1 MISSS
6 ADPDRP
12 ADGGSAA
19 KLERLEA
26 ILRGLGSAAIG
37 FSGGVDSSFL
47 LAAAVRTPGL
57 RVVAYTAESASL
69 PDGDRADADTLAA
82 RLGVPHRRIRTREMD
97 NPGYVANAPDRCYHC
112 KGTLFRAL
120 KREADREGL
129 RHVLDGSNADDA
141 GDYRPGRAAAAE
153 LGVRSPL
160 AEAGLTKCDIRE
172 LSRKWG
178 LPTADKPAAA
188 CLSSRIPYGTP
199 ISPEVLRRI
208 DHAEQALR
216 GLGFACVRVRVHGE
230 VARIEV
236 APEFIAD
243 AAGPKRAA
251 VVEAVRA
258 AGFRYVSLDLTGY
271 RLGSLNEGLG
281 HPASEAPAG
290 G

>member
-1 MISSS
+1 MNLSN
-6 ADPDRP
+6 AFPDCP
-12 ADGGSAA
+12 AESPAEER
-19 KLERLEA
+19 LERLNEL
-26 ILRGLGSAAIG
+26 LRGLGSAAIG

-47 LAAAVRTPGL
+47 LAAAVRIPGL

-69 PDGDRADADTLAA
+69 PDGDRADAEALVS
-82 RLGVPHRRIRTREMD
+82 RLGVAHRRIRTQEMD

-120 KREADREGL
+120 KHEAAREGL

-141 GDYRPGRAAAAE
+141 GDYRPGRAAATE

-160 AEAGLTKCDIRE
+160 AEAGLTKRDIRE

-199 ISPEVLRRI
+199 ISPEALRRI
-208 DHAEQALR
+208 DCAEQALR
-216 GLGFACVRVRVHGE
+216 GLGFACVRVRAHGE

-236 APEFIAD
+236 APESIAD
-243 AAGPKRAA
+243 ATGPKRLPI
-251 VVEAVRA
+251 VEAVRA

-271 RLGSLNEGLG
+271 RTGSLNEGLG
-281 HPASEAPAG
+281 LPASEAPAG
-290 G
+290 S